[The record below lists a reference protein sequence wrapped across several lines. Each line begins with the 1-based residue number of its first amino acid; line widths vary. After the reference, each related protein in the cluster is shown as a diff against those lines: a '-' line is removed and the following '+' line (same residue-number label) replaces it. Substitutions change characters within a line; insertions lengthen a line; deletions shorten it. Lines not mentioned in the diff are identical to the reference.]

1 MRHETHPIE
10 QLGKQ
15 TQSGNEIMP
24 FSVLQKNIYIT
35 KFYKK
40 CDLETSSRLFL
51 IFKESS
57 AKKEP
62 EEVSLLIW
70 ANFDKFAITYLI

>member
-1 MRHETHPIE
+1 
-10 QLGKQ
+10 
-15 TQSGNEIMP
+15 MP
-24 FSVLQKNIYIT
+24 FSVLQKIIYIYIK
-35 KFYKK
+35 KFYEK